1 MKSKEIEFL
10 LIKIFKKK
18 FKVAVRPSKTGV
30 LKKGPFWAA
39 SKGRTNWRETAFS
52 PCEAELKCTP
62 RGPPGTPPK
71 RPLFA
76 PQGRQEANRFST
88 M

>member
-1 MKSKEIEFL
+1 MYKFL
-10 LIKIFKKK
+10 LRLIFKKK

-62 RGPPGTPPK
+62 GGPPRTTPQKAP
-71 RPLFA
+71 FA